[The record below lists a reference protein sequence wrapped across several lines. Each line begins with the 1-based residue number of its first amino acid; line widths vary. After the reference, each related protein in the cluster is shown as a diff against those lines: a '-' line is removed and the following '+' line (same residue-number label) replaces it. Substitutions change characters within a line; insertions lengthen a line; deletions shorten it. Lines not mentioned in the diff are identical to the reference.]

1 MAAST
6 GILRSPRSS
15 YGRDSTDQII
25 PMASEGSVPDL
36 LKPDD
41 VPNDVIC
48 SICMNVPTQPVLT
61 PCDHMFCKGC
71 LQQAVQIQPCCPV
84 DREAC
89 TDVDIVPLR
98 VGSFPHR
105 IWSAVEVKCEAE
117 ACPWSGS
124 IADFE
129 DHCRNC
135 EVQKATKSSRLQ
147 LRVLEAENQK
157 NRMKVIELRF
167 INKELLD
174 RVADLDTANR
184 TLETALD
191 SEKELRRQENR
202 RQAHRPASGVMVH
215 YNFNRTNVVQ
225 LSQFISRYLENKP
238 AEVDA
243 NKIFN
248 CIRSCYMDL
257 KKNYEDNPEHY
268 EIDMRMLVA
277 TCHASTWFT
286 DKQTNNFWNWL
297 CERNWN

>member
-6 GILRSPRSS
+6 GILR
-15 YGRDSTDQII
+15 YGI

-36 LKPDD
+36 LKPDN

-71 LQQAVQIQPCCPV
+71 LQQAVQRQPCCPI
-84 DREAC
+84 DRKPC
-89 TDVDIVPLR
+89 TDGDIVPLR

-129 DHCRNC
+129 EHCRNC
-135 EVQKATKSSRLQ
+135 EVQKATKSSRHQ
-147 LRVLEAENQK
+147 LRVLEAENKK
-157 NRMKVIELRF
+157 NRIKIIELQ
-167 INKELLD
+167 I
-174 RVADLDTANR
+174 
-184 TLETALD
+184 ALH
-191 SEKELRRQENR
+191 SEKELRRQENLR
-202 RQAHRPASGVMVH
+202 HMPASVDEVH

-248 CIRSCYMDL
+248 CVRSCYMDME
-257 KKNYEDNPEHY
+257 KDFDDNPEHY
-268 EIDMRMLVA
+268 EVDMRMLLA
-277 TCHASTWFT
+277 ICNASTWFT
-286 DKQTNNFWNWL
+286 VKQGNSIWNWIYK
-297 CERNWN
+297 